1 MTCAIHDALIK
12 KETVMASI
20 LATLFV
26 SLELFAVG
34 FAFVGAITDGGWW
47 IVGLI
52 AYVVWLLYLG
62 SIAKALLNLGTGIAL
77 AFAYLLG
84 GLVASLVVFGALLLL
99 GEIFLKPKQVADD
112 E

>member
-1 MTCAIHDALIK
+1 
-12 KETVMASI
+12 MASI

-34 FAFVGAITDGGWW
+34 FAFVCAITDGGWW

-52 AYVVWLLYLG
+52 AYAVWLLYLG
-62 SIAKALLNLGTGIAL
+62 SMAKALLNLGTGIAL
-77 AFAYLLG
+77 AIAYLIG
-84 GLVASLVVFGALLLL
+84 GLVASLVVYGALLLF
-99 GEIFLKPKQVADD
+99 GEMFMKPKQVTDD